1 MTGIFLTA
9 AVRTPIGSFQGSLST
24 IAAVDLGAIA
34 IREAVQRSAVT
45 ESAVDEVIMGMVL
58 TAGAGQAPARQA
70 AANAGLPHA
79 VPCTTINKVCGSGLR
94 SVMMAQQAIAAG
106 DATTVVAG
114 GMESMS
120 LAPYLLP
127 KARSGYRMGPG
138 ELVDAMIHDGL
149 WDPFGNSSMGE
160 YGDLCASEHGFTRET
175 QDAFAIQSYQRAA
188 AAQSAGSF
196 NEEVVSVE
204 VNARKTTTIVNRDE
218 EPDRFRPEKIPDLRP
233 AFSKTGTVT
242 AANASKISDGAAAV
256 VVMNETAVEQSGAP
270 VLARI
275 VSSASHAQEP
285 QWFTTAPA
293 KAVRKALKK
302 ARLEVNDIDIYE
314 INEAFAV
321 VAMSTIEELG
331 LDKERVNV
339 NGGAIGLGHPIGC
352 SGTRVLVTLIHA
364 LRQRNKRYG
373 CASLCIGGGEAVAM
387 IVENPS
393 V

>member
-149 WDPFGNSSMGE
+149 WDPFGNSSMGV

-339 NGGAIGLGHPIGC
+339 NGGAISLGHPIGC